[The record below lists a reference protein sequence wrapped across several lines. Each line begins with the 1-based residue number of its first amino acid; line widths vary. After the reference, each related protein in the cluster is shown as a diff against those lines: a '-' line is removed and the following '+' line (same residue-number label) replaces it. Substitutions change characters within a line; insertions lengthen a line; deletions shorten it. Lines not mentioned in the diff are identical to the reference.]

1 MRWILTFLAVLGIAA
16 SVLALREHY
25 RTDTSPCS
33 INEKWDCGIVNHSP
47 YAVLWGVP
55 VAAIGIAGYLMLGIL
70 ALRRWY
76 LALLP
81 LSLGALVFSLYL
93 AHIEKDLLGVWCIYC
108 VASLGVISVF
118 SLLVL
123 GTVLNRWR
131 LKSVNHEG
139 H

>member
-1 MRWILTFLAVLGIAA
+1 MRFVLALLAVLGIVA
-16 SVLALREHY
+16 SSLALREHY

-55 VAAIGIAGYLMLGIL
+55 VATIGVAGYLLLGIL
-70 ALRRWY
+70 ALKRSY

-81 LSLGALVFSLYL
+81 LSLGALAFSLYL
-93 AHIEKDLLGVWCIYC
+93 AHIEAHLLGVWCVYC
-108 VASLGVISVF
+108 VASLAVISAF

-123 GTVLNRWR
+123 GTVVIVGRR
-131 LKSVNHEG
+131 KSVNHEG

>member
-1 MRWILTFLAVLGIAA
+1 MRFVLAFLAILGIAA

-55 VAAIGIAGYLMLGIL
+55 VATIGIAGYLLLGIL

-76 LALLP
+76 MALLP
-81 LSLGALVFSLYL
+81 LSLGALAFSLYL
-93 AHIEKDLLGVWCIYC
+93 AHIEKYILGVWCIYC
-108 VASLGVISVF
+108 VASLGVITAF
-118 SLLVL
+118 SLLVV
-123 GTVLNRWR
+123 GTVLSRGR
-131 LKSVNHEG
+131 LKSFNHEG

>member
-1 MRWILTFLAVLGIAA
+1 MRFVLALLAVIGIAA

-47 YAVLWGVP
+47 YAVFWGVP
-55 VAAIGIAGYLMLGIL
+55 VATIGIAGYLLLGIL
-70 ALRRWY
+70 ALKRRY
-76 LALLP
+76 AILLP
-81 LSLGALVFSLYL
+81 VALAGLAFSLSL
-93 AHIEKDLLGVWCIYC
+93 AHIAAHLLGVWCIYC

-123 GTVLNRWR
+123 GTVLLR
-131 LKSVNHEG
+131 LRS
-139 H
+139 